1 MQVAVCLLPERELA
15 AELVVFAQS
24 HASWLGSGVPSL
36 ATNRPR
42 LLLCSGEVD
51 EWAVSPDLLEEMAPT
66 HSLTARFGALSLNE
80 GTIFGPLVAMNSLDS
95 RALVGLQARITVR
108 LGLQLPNSWIP
119 GIALGKTDDQKR
131 LRPTI
136 KAGWA
141 TTMEGRSVSLNRLGL
156 LRLDVDGRANATI
169 ASHLLG

>member
-24 HASWLGSGVPSL
+24 HATWLGAGVPSL

-51 EWAVSPDLLEEMAPT
+51 EWAVTPELLEEMAPPQP
-66 HSLTARFGALSLNE
+66 LAARFGALSLVS
-80 GTIFGPLVAMNSLDS
+80 GTIFGPLVSMGGADS
-95 RALVGLQARITVR
+95 RALVSLQARITVR
-108 LGLQLPNSWIP
+108 LGLQLPDSWIP
-119 GIALGKTDDQKR
+119 GIELGKTTEER
-131 LRPTI
+131 LRPTV

-141 TTMEGRSVSLNRLGL
+141 TTMEGRAVALNRLGF
-156 LRLDVDGRANATI
+156 LRLDADGRAHATI
-169 ASHLLG
+169 ASHALG